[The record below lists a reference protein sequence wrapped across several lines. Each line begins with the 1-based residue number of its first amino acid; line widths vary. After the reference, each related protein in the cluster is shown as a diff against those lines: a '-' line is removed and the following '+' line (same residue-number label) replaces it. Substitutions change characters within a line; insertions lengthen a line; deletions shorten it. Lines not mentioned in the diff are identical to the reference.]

1 MNQRACSSSDIWGEG
16 NAQYTRA
23 AELPP
28 ATWPNREHSRIVD
41 VGSRWHVQRSGTGP
55 GILLV
60 HGTGSSAHAW
70 QGVFEGLSATH
81 DVLALDLP
89 GHGFSSPLPSGRM
102 RLDGISSA
110 LAALLQHIEF
120 KPEII
125 VGHSAGAAIA
135 LQMSLH
141 ELQQPAAVIGINA
154 ALQPFGG
161 SLAGLFAPLAKT
173 MTLLPL
179 LPRVIAHRAR
189 DEAVVRRML
198 ESTGSRLPA
207 EKVDW
212 YRQLLCRSGHV
223 AATLRMMADWNL
235 RTLLDEIGP
244 IAAHTYLVVGT
255 ADQAVPPSQ
264 AAVVRQRYPALSV
277 HELDGLGH
285 LANEE
290 RPDLILN
297 YIAAVERQE
306 STGDH

>member
-1 MNQRACSSSDIWGEG
+1 MNQRACSSPDIWSEA
-16 NAQYTRA
+16 NAQSDLA
-23 AELPP
+23 AQLPP
-28 ATWPNREHSRIVD
+28 ANWPNREHSRIVD
-41 VGSRWHVQRSGTGP
+41 TGTRWHVQRAGSGP
-55 GILLV
+55 GILLL

-70 QGVFEGLSATH
+70 EGVFEGLAQTH

-89 GHGFSSPLPSGRM
+89 GHGFTSPLPSGRM
-102 RLDGISSA
+102 HLDGISSA
-110 LAALLQHIEF
+110 LANLLRHIEF
-120 KPEII
+120 TPEII

-135 LQMSLH
+135 LHLSLH
-141 ELQQPAAVIGINA
+141 EIRQPVAVIGINA

-161 SLAGLFAPLAKT
+161 PLAGLFAPLAKT

-189 DEAVVRRML
+189 DAAVVRRML

-244 IAAHTYLVVGT
+244 IAARTHLVVAT
-255 ADQAVPPSQ
+255 EDQAVPPSP
-264 AAVVRQRYPALSV
+264 AAMVKQRYPAVSV
-277 HELDGLGH
+277 HQLDGLGH

-290 RPDLILN
+290 RPELILD
-297 YIAAVERQE
+297 YIALVEQQE
-306 STGDH
+306 VTRGH